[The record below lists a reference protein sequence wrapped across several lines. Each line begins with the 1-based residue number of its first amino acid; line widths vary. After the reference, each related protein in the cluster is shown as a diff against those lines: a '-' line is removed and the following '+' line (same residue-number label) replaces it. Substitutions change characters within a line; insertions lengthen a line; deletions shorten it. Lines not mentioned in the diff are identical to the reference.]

1 LGNTTGGVGVSGTRG
16 EESGMTRYFRVANT
30 KTGVAI
36 RIVTENTNLPV
47 SIREELRRHVLG
59 AEKAKALGEKHR
71 HVKARAA
78 KAD

>member
-1 LGNTTGGVGVSGTRG
+1 
-16 EESGMTRYFRVANT
+16 MTRYFRVANT

-36 RIVTENTNLPV
+36 RIVTENTNLPAN
-47 SIREELRRHVLG
+47 IREELRRHVLG
-59 AEKAKALGEKHR
+59 AEKAKALEEKRR